1 MKMKSMVALLAA
13 TATATAIF
21 GAAAV
26 PASAGDRTTQYLL
39 VNANVDGDTPVSGA
53 LVRANRCGGDKRDGP
68 LRQRDGSR
76 GERTPKTG
84 VTLLEFDR
92 LPACYDVVVTGGRA
106 GGRPLDGSFV
116 SRNSNAKGQLENV
129 AVTPVSTLVHQFRMA
144 HPKMSDPRAAR
155 RVKRRLKIP
164 FYYDTFDLQAD
175 DNAFDG
181 DRYLAATRR
190 QGGVATLN
198 RELVSD
204 AERRSFRD
212 LDADQ
217 ERQAPAGVSEWWKD
231 LDVKGAAL
239 GGLKDFGTSFVWNQ
253 VVNGGTWMIGRF
265 LDEYGL
271 REVKDFL
278 FPKSDTQRI
287 LEMVQH
293 INMRINTLE
302 ATGNKILK
310 QIAELKTQVSATAA
324 IRLLTHI
331 DTNHNSLQGIAKLDP
346 NQPGRAGATRALLEA
361 IGRDLDDRNLLH
373 SVVAGR
379 GSPGLLELESRRAAL
394 DPFFR
399 SKDSREIRDVY
410 NYYVLYQLRF
420 ANLLAEYWNTKSC
433 SKRPGEVVDPNT
445 CLAPETIKD
454 MFDAF
459 QANIEAQ
466 EKLLK
471 PPVPAGQFVD
481 TKKHL
486 MWSAKPPW
494 VNGAAYKPPQDCAA
508 GPSSCFPPRNW
519 RDPGIDLA
527 GEADFRGLIDSVPEG
542 KIPFDFLVANA
553 GLVQSRPLRTE
564 GERGHMWLGLGGAV
578 PTGSPWAPAS
588 EFKPVNLVWCIEL
601 IKCHQRIE
609 RVNLMEDD
617 RPGPHVFYNRLGDR
631 DPHNYAAYA
640 MPRPQQVP
648 KGTYWYE

>member
-1 MKMKSMVALLAA
+1 MMTKSAVALLATIA
-13 TATATAIF
+13 TSMTMF
-21 GAAAV
+21 GMAV
-26 PASAGDRTTQYLL
+26 APASAGDRTTQYLL
-39 VNANVDGDTPVSGA
+39 VNANADGDTPVSGA
-53 LVRANRCGGDKRDGP
+53 LVRANRCGGDKRDVP

-84 VTLLEFDR
+84 VTLLEVAR

-106 GGRPLDGSFV
+106 GGRPLGGSFV
-116 SRNSNAKGQLENV
+116 SRNTNAKGQLENV
-129 AVTPVSTLVHQFRMA
+129 AVTPVSTLVHRFRTA
-144 HPKMSDPRAAR
+144 HPKMSDRRATR

-164 FYYDTFDLQAD
+164 SYYDTFDLQAD

-198 RELVSD
+198 GELVSD

-293 INMRINTLE
+293 INVRINTLE

-310 QIAELKTQVSATAA
+310 QIAELKTQVSTTAA
-324 IRLLTHI
+324 ITLLTHI

-379 GSPGLLELESRRAAL
+379 GSPGLLELESRRAAVE
-394 DPFFR
+394 PFFR

-445 CLAPETIKD
+445 CLAPETIKQ

-481 TKKHL
+481 TKKRL

-494 VNGAAYKPPQDCAA
+494 VNGAAYKPVEECSRILQECVFYFD
-508 GPSSCFPPRNW
+508 GW

-527 GEADFRGLIDSVPEG
+527 GEADFRGLIHSIPEG

-553 GLVQSRPLRTE
+553 GLVQSRPSRTE
-564 GERGHMWLGLGGAV
+564 GERGHMWLGMGGV
-578 PTGSPWAPAS
+578 HPTRGRGADQ
-588 EFKPVNLVWCIEL
+588 FKPVNRVWCIPNIE
-601 IKCHQRIE
+601 CHQRIE

-631 DPHNYAAYA
+631 DPHNYTAYA

>member
-1 MKMKSMVALLAA
+1 MKLKSMVALLATAA
-13 TATATAIF
+13 TTTAIF
-21 GAAAV
+21 GTAAA
-26 PASAGDRTTQYLL
+26 PASAGDRTTQYLF
-39 VNANVDGDTPVSGA
+39 VDANADGDTRVSGGS
-53 LVRANRCGGDKRDGP
+53 VRVSRCGANVP

-106 GGRPLDGSFV
+106 GGRPLGGSFV

-129 AVTPVSTLVHQFRMA
+129 AVTPVSTLVSRLRKA
-144 HPKMSDPRAAR
+144 HPKMTDRRATQLVQR
-155 RVKRRLKIP
+155 DLKIP
-164 FYYDTFDLQAD
+164 FYYDRFDLEAD

-190 QGGVATLN
+190 KGGVDRLN
-198 RELVSD
+198 RALGSD
-204 AERRSFRD
+204 TTRRSFRD
-212 LDADQ
+212 LTADQ
-217 ERQAPAGVSEWWKD
+217 EPKAAGVSEWWKD
-231 LDVKGAAL
+231 VDVKGAAL
-239 GGLKDFGTSFVWNQ
+239 SGLKDFGTSFVWNQ
-253 VVNGGTWMIGRF
+253 VVNGGTWMLGRF

-278 FPKSDTQRI
+278 FPKSDTQRV

-293 INMRINTLE
+293 INVRLNTLE

-310 QIAELKTQVSATAA
+310 QIAELKTQVSASPA
-324 IRLLTHI
+324 IKLLTHI
-331 DTNHNSLQGIAKLDP
+331 DTNHNSLQAIAKLDP
-346 NQPGRAGATRALLEA
+346 NQPGRAGATRELLEA

-373 SVVAGR
+373 SVLAGR
-379 GSPGLLELESRRAAL
+379 GSAGLLELESKRAAVE
-394 DPFFR
+394 PFFR

-445 CLAPETIKD
+445 CLAPETIKE

-466 EKLLK
+466 DKLLK

-486 MWSAKPPW
+486 MWSAKPAW
-494 VNGAAYKPPQDCAA
+494 VNGAAYKPVEDCQRALWPCNYYW
-508 GPSSCFPPRNW
+508 GIHLY
-519 RDPGIDLA
+519 PGIDLA
-527 GEADFRGLIDSVPEG
+527 GEADFRSLIDSIPEG

-553 GLVQSRPLRTE
+553 GLVQSRPSRTE
-564 GERGHMWLGLGGAV
+564 GAREHMWLGMGGV
-578 PTGSPWAPAS
+578 HPTRGQGIDQ
-588 EFKPVNLVWCIEL
+588 FKPVNRVWCIPN
-601 IKCHQRIE
+601 IACHQRIE
-609 RVNLMEDD
+609 RVDLKEED
-617 RPGPHVFYNRLGDR
+617 RPGPHVFYNRLRDQ
-631 DPHNYAAYA
+631 DPHNYTAYA
-640 MPRPQQVP
+640 MPRPQPVA